1 MQKSIFTLTALV
13 ALVGSQA
20 ANADDNLND
29 WLHLCDKPRS
39 EYWTKLCIDSAEQE
53 SAQKHEKRDES
64 AKNPEQR
71 LQPERKLVRR
81 TTPPRATCTHRS
93 ARPGCSNQPALEM
106 NDVTT
111 YRR

>member
-1 MQKSIFTLTALV
+1 MQKSIFTLTTLV

-29 WLHLCDKPRS
+29 WLHLCDKPRA
-39 EYWTKLCIDSAEQE
+39 EYWTTLCTEGTEQE
-53 SAQKHEKRDES
+53 PAIKHGKRDES

-81 TTPPRATCTHRS
+81 TTSPRGTCAHRS
-93 ARPGCSNQPALEM
+93 ARPGCSN
-106 NDVTT
+106 
-111 YRR
+111 